1 MMSLLKRLW
10 QHLQT
15 KRRRQFG
22 LLLML
27 MIAASF
33 AEVLSLSAILPF
45 LGVLA
50 APERVFQHSL
60 TQSLMA
66 VLGLSQPEQLLLPLT
81 IGFIVAALFSGLM
94 RFALL
99 WAQTRLGHE
108 VGADLSVDIYRR
120 TLYQP
125 YRVHLE
131 RNSSEVIA
139 GISTK
144 VNMVV
149 YHVILP
155 TLTILSSILIALC
168 IMAVLIAIDPLVAL
182 STLAGFGSIYVII
195 LLITRKYLAR
205 NGQRI
210 SLERNRALKAL
221 QEGLGGIRDVLIN
234 GTQSFYSALYRNAD
248 LPLRRAMASVQI
260 ISATP
265 RYGIEAFGLVLVAM
279 LSYFLTRREG
289 GIVGTLPLL
298 GVLAMGAQRLL
309 PTLQQSYASWSLMRG
324 EQSSLADVLVLLDQQ
339 LPAYV
344 GYPVVPL
351 PFHSAIRLEGVG
363 FRYPQANIMVLDAVD
378 FVIPKGGR
386 IGFVGKTGCGK
397 STLLDVVMG
406 LLQVNEGYLRID
418 ETVIDENNV
427 SAWQAHIAHVPQTIF
442 LADTSIA
449 ENIAFG
455 VPANQID
462 YKRVR
467 DAARQAQIAQIIENW
482 DKKYQ
487 TRVGE
492 RGVRLSGGQRQRI
505 GIARALYKNCDVIV
519 LDEATSALDG
529 DTESAVMEVIN
540 SLSDDVTVLI
550 VAHRVSTLRNCSV
563 IVELADGK
571 VQRQGGYTELFEI

>member
-1 MMSLLKRLW
+1 MARDAKPEQSMMLLLKRLW
-10 QHLQT
+10 QHLQP

-22 LLLML
+22 LLLIL

-66 VLGLSQPEQLLLPLT
+66 ILGLSQPEELLLPLT
-81 IGFIVAALFSGLM
+81 IGFIMAALFSGLM

-108 VGADLSVDIYRR
+108 VGADLSIDIYRR

-182 STLAGFGSIYVII
+182 STFAGFGSIYVII

-221 QEGLGGIRDVLIN
+221 QEGLGGIRDVLID

-279 LSYFLTRREG
+279 LSYFLTQREG

-324 EQSSLADVLVLLDQQ
+324 EQGSLADVLVLLDQQ

-344 GYPVVPL
+344 GHPVVPL
-351 PFHSAIRLEGVG
+351 PFDSAIRLEGVG
-363 FRYPQANIMVLDAVD
+363 FRYPQGNIRVLDAVD
-378 FVIPKGGR
+378 LVIPKGGR

-406 LLQVNEGYLRID
+406 LLQVNEGYSLGDRGRWTSRSLGSSGD
-418 ETVIDENNV
+418 RTTQFEGAGGHAGTFPLG
-427 SAWQAHIAHVPQTIF
+427 AHASIF
-442 LADTSIA
+442 
-449 ENIAFG
+449 
-455 VPANQID
+455 P
-462 YKRVR
+462 KRR
-467 DAARQAQIAQIIENW
+467 CTAC
-482 DKKYQ
+482 Y
-487 TRVGE
+487 
-492 RGVRLSGGQRQRI
+492 
-505 GIARALYKNCDVIV
+505 
-519 LDEATSALDG
+519 
-529 DTESAVMEVIN
+529 
-540 SLSDDVTVLI
+540 
-550 VAHRVSTLRNCSV
+550 
-563 IVELADGK
+563 
-571 VQRQGGYTELFEI
+571 FEG